1 MLVEFRVENFRS
13 IRESATLSMIAT
25 RLDSSDE
32 KLGRDNVIPVKKNLS
47 LIRSAVIYGA
57 NASGKSNVLKAFAFM
72 KEFVQRSANDS
83 QADESIAAEPFLLR
97 LDTRDQ
103 PSTFEAVFLLD
114 GIQYRYGFSV
124 TKKEVVAE
132 WLYHTPTIREAEL
145 FTRDLE
151 SGIRVPTHSKFK
163 EGHGLEK
170 RTRPNALFLSVAAQ
184 FNGEIANRIR
194 NWFVHEWCDLVLL
207 SDSTLPVESLTEVC
221 ITEGYYPSTIKKLLK
236 TFDLGIT
243 DLSVKEETLS
253 PFLKELSNLTP
264 IRSPKKKIYTRHVV
278 RDNKNNPVAE
288 EDFPLMGMESDGT
301 QKIIGMLGPIL
312 ASLSHGVMVFAD
324 EIDARLHP
332 LMTAAIIRLFNSP
345 ETNPKNAQLI
355 CATHDTNLLDRRLLR
370 RDQIYFTEKENDATR
385 LYSLAEFKL
394 PMRTGEGRT
403 VRGDAS
409 YERDYIQGRYGAIPY
424 LGDFRSLFR
433 EETEETKQAVS

>member
-25 RLDSSDE
+25 RLDSGDE
-32 KLGRDNVIPVKKNLS
+32 TLGRDNVIPVKKNLS

-97 LDTRDQ
+97 LDTREQ
-103 PSTFEAVFLLD
+103 PSTFEAVFLID

-184 FNGEIANRIR
+184 FNGETATKIR
-194 NWFVHEWCDLVLL
+194 NWFAKMCRDFSTGDDTDSLNETISYIQNGHYVQDFTQLL
-207 SDSTLPVESLTEVC
+207 SHL
-221 ITEGYYPSTIKKLLK
+221 
-236 TFDLGIT
+236 DLGIN
-243 DLSVKEETLS
+243 DLSLREVATEASPLS
-253 PFLKELSNLTP
+253 KLLGYSTKTTSQ
-264 IRSPKKKIYTRHVV
+264 IYTGHTIY
-278 RDNKNNPVAE
+278 DPNNKPFAQE
-288 EDFPLMGMESDGT
+288 RFPLTKMESDGT
-301 QKIIGMLGPIL
+301 RRVFSILGPL
-312 ASLSHGVMVFAD
+312 FYTLTNGSVLFAD
-324 EIDARLHP
+324 EVDARLHP
-332 LMTAAIIRLFNSP
+332 LLTAAIIRLFNSP

-394 PMRTGEGRT
+394 PTKTGEGRT
-403 VRGDAS
+403 VRNDAS

-424 LGDFRSLFR
+424 LGDFQSLFR
-433 EETEETKQAVS
+433 EETEETKQAIS